1 MIRNRLLIA
10 ACLSL
15 MPLAACG
22 PTVQERCTGAK
33 DMPTCMAA
41 AQSGGDMKD
50 MLIGG
55 AASAALATAMARP
68 SAPPVIVHH
77 AAPVSYHYQR
87 SYSPYRAPMRT
98 RTVTTVRTTPFGGRS
113 FTSTTTSYRPSFRSR
128 R

>member
-1 MIRNRLLIA
+1 MRKSLLIVPS
-10 ACLSL
+10 LSL
-15 MPLAACG
+15 MLLAAACG
-22 PTVQERCTGAK
+22 PTVQERCTGAR

-55 AASAALATAMARP
+55 AAGAALATAMARP
-68 SAPPVIVHH
+68 AAPPVIVHH
-77 AAPVSYHYQR
+77 AAPVSYRYQR
-87 SYSPYRAPMRT
+87 SYASYRAPVRT
-98 RTVTTVRTTPFGGRS
+98 RTVTTVRTSPFGGRS